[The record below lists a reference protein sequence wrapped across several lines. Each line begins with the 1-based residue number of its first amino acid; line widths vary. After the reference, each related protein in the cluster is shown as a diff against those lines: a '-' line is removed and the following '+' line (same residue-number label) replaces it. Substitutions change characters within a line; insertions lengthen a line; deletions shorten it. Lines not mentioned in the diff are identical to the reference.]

1 MDCIIAMRSQTYASK
16 GGRLLQRAG
25 IPYMIVNIDPSMTR
39 HGCAHGLRIPAYRC
53 GEAKAVLDK
62 NHLAYGDILGGG

>member
-16 GGRLLQRAG
+16 GGRLLQKAG
-25 IPYMIVNIDPSMTR
+25 IPYTIVNIDPSMTR

-53 GEAKAVLDK
+53 VEAKAVLDK